1 MCQDCARN
9 GCTMIAGVN
18 LFTYLEADSNRQ
30 PWTLKFCS
38 DLEAKLMMALSKR
51 LRGASMEFI
60 DPNNLPEGPL
70 LHQLIDDIDLDF
82 EYTARLHNVV
92 FRGLAAQAKGIL
104 SDAIAWEAIFKVEN
118 GRDQN
123 LFQWRVSFILND
135 MATVEG
141 AKKYITAKRIGEAQS
156 QEPWGPQFVAHP
168 STLPPTQTLDT
179 SGTQPARGYEEGV
192 DRISASH
199 LCFDFESLPEAPAA
213 VHPTR
218 EVSQRGGPWR
228 HDHAHAHAPAI
239 ASPLSTVQS
248 SSLMDA
254 GAQPGMYQS
263 IARANVP
270 GNHHSTPLSAGNQS
284 SAASAEAVRSSSRR
298 RRPVGNI
305 AQGCIAT

>member
-1 MCQDCARN
+1 MCQDCVHN

-30 PWTLKFCS
+30 PWTLNFCL

-82 EYTARLHNVV
+82 EYTSRLHNVV

-118 GRDQN
+118 GRDEN
-123 LFQWRVSFILND
+123 LFQWRVGFILND

-156 QEPWGPQFVAHP
+156 QELWGPQFAAHP
-168 STLPPTQTLDT
+168 YTLPPTQTPGSAPWQYANQPPAPAAPSQPVT
-179 SGTQPARGYEEGV
+179 SSTQPAHGYEEGV
-192 DRISASH
+192 DRVSASH
-199 LCFDFESLPEAPAA
+199 LCFDFESVPEAPAA
-213 VHPTR
+213 VPPTR

-228 HDHAHAHAPAI
+228 HSHAHAHAPAI

-248 SSLMDA
+248 YSLMDA
-254 GAQPGMYQS
+254 GAQP
-263 IARANVP
+263 
-270 GNHHSTPLSAGNQS
+270 SALPPSQ
-284 SAASAEAVRSSSRR
+284 
-298 RRPVGNI
+298 P
-305 AQGCIAT
+305 